1 MRLAGREI
9 IRFCRIDSW
18 TVNADGI
25 PVQMRDQQ
33 RCFRPAVGRGATV
46 RSGASLERSS
56 LSQCREPDDL
66 TKVLSDQ
73 LREFLEFLQFY
84 IIVYKEN
91 STEVEWAVV
100 GREKSLVAGYADV
113 PVEQRPSWRAY
124 TTQEPF
130 HIHDWNTDERVPT
143 GLKEGVAAL
152 GLDVGPLVFVPLTTP
167 HRRLGALGMSGPPGT
182 AYTSDDTAFL
192 RLIGRVVAFA
202 IDDNFNLRGAEA
214 AREELERQ
222 NEKLQR
228 SERELRDVIE
238 TIPSMAWSA
247 GADGA
252 AEFFNRRWL
261 DYAGLTADQAQGWGW
276 TSAVHPDDFNG
287 LVEYWQ
293 GMLASGKRG
302 EIEAR
307 LRRFDGIYRWFFF
320 RATPAVDDSGKVVKW
335 YGTNTDI
342 ELRKKAEQNLA
353 VQNSR
358 LQLLL
363 KLTNQITSNLEFR
376 EVLRA
381 ISANIRELMHCDLVH
396 ISLPD
401 AASGKFR
408 VYALDFPES
417 RGFVKEELLITPAG
431 VAKRAL
437 EKLEPAVRSIAN
449 REDFPPDY
457 YELLVA
463 EGVKNQCV
471 IPLVNQARAVGVLA
485 IARTTDNLFTPEE
498 VEFLKDASGQIAIAI
513 ENCLAYREVS
523 ELKERLAQEKLYLEQ
538 EIRGNMDFGQIVGNS
553 PALKS
558 VLQLVETVAVSDST
572 VLVLGETGTGKELI
586 ARAIHDSSRR
596 KDRTFVKVNCAAI
609 PTGLL
614 ESELFGHEK
623 GAFTGAIIQKIG
635 RLELADQGTL
645 FLDEVGDIPLE
656 IQPKLLRALQEREFE
671 RLGSTRTRKVNV
683 RLIAA
688 TNRDLE
694 EMVAAHEFRSDLYYR
709 LNVFPIKI
717 PPLRERKEDIPLL
730 VSYFVEKFAKQM
742 QKKIDSIP
750 AAVMKGLKTWE
761 WPGNIRELEN
771 LVERAVILTRGRSLE
786 APLSELRK
794 MKVDDV
800 ERVPADRE
808 DIARIVKETIKALH
822 ANGAVADLNVKKQ
835 RDAIVRALTVSMGR
849 VGGADGAAAR
859 MGLNRT
865 TLLARMKKLGIDPR
879 DYA

>member
-1 MRLAGREI
+1 VLCLSEA
-9 IRFCRIDSW
+9 
-18 TVNADGI
+18 
-25 PVQMRDQQ
+25 
-33 RCFRPAVGRGATV
+33 
-46 RSGASLERSS
+46 
-56 LSQCREPDDL
+56 LSQCREPEDL
-66 TKVLSDQ
+66 SKILSEQ

-100 GREKSLVAGYADV
+100 GREKSLVAAYADV
-113 PVEQRPSWRAY
+113 PVQQRPSWQAY
-124 TTQEPF
+124 TAQEPF
-130 HIHDWNTDERVPT
+130 HIHDWSTDERVPAR
-143 GLKEGVAAL
+143 LKEGIAAQ

-182 AYTSDDTAFL
+182 VYSSDDIGFL

-202 IDDNFNLRGAEA
+202 IDDNFNLRQAEA
-214 AREELERQ
+214 ARAELQRQ

-228 SERELRDVIE
+228 SERELREVIE

-247 GADGA
+247 AAGGA

-276 TSAVHPDDFNG
+276 TTAVHPDDLNV

-293 GMLASGKRG
+293 GILASGKPG
-302 EIEAR
+302 EIEGR
-307 LRRFDGIYRWFFF
+307 LRRFDGVYRWFLF
-320 RATPAVDDSGKVVKW
+320 RATPAFDESGKVVKW

-342 ELRKKAEQNLA
+342 EERKKAEQILA
-353 VQNSR
+353 VQNTR

-363 KLTNQITSNLEFR
+363 KLTSQITSNLELR
-376 EVLRA
+376 KVLRA
-381 ISANIRELMHCDLVH
+381 ISASIRELMHCDLVH

-408 VYALDFPES
+408 VHALDFPES

-437 EKLEPAVRSIAN
+437 EKLEPVVRSTAN

-457 YELLVA
+457 YELLLA
-463 EGVKNQCV
+463 EGVKSQCV
-471 IPLVNQARAVGVLA
+471 IPLVNQGRAVGVLA
-485 IARTTDNLFTPEE
+485 IARTTDNLFTPED
-498 VEFLKDASGQIAIAI
+498 VDFLKDASGQIAIAI

-523 ELKERLAQEKLYLEQ
+523 ELKEKLAQEKLYLES
-538 EIRGNMDFGQIVGNS
+538 EIRGDMEFGQIVGNS
-553 PALKS
+553 PALKR
-558 VLQLVETVAVSDST
+558 VLHLVGTVAPSDST
-572 VLVLGETGTGKELI
+572 VLLLGETGTGKELI
-586 ARAIHDSSRR
+586 ARAIHDGSRR
-596 KDRTFVKVNCAAI
+596 KDRTFVKLNCAAI

-645 FLDEVGDIPLE
+645 FLDEVGDIPPE

-694 EMVAAHEFRSDLYYR
+694 KMMAAHEFRSDLYYR
-709 LNVFPIKI
+709 LNVFPIRI

-750 AAVMKGLKTWE
+750 AAVMKALKTWE

-794 MKVDDV
+794 VKVDDG
-800 ERVPADRE
+800 ERTPGDQ
-808 DIARIVKETIKALH
+808 DNIARIVKETIKALH
-822 ANGAVADLNVKKQ
+822 ANGTVADQGMKKQ
-835 RDAIVRALTVSMGR
+835 RDAIVRALTESKGR
-849 VGGADGAAAR
+849 VGGTDGAAAR
-859 MGLNRT
+859 MGINRT
-865 TLLARMKKLGIDPR
+865 TLLARMKKLGIHPR

>member
-1 MRLAGREI
+1 MGSPSKCETGGDVSVQPWGTGRRYEAVLRLSEA
-9 IRFCRIDSW
+9 
-18 TVNADGI
+18 
-25 PVQMRDQQ
+25 
-33 RCFRPAVGRGATV
+33 
-46 RSGASLERSS
+46 
-56 LSQCREPDDL
+56 LSQCLEPEDL
-66 TKVLSDQ
+66 TKILSDK
-73 LREFLEFLQFY
+73 LREFLDFLQFY
-84 IIVYKEN
+84 IIVYKQN

-100 GREKSLVAGYADV
+100 GREKNLVVAGYVDM
-113 PVEQRPSWRAY
+113 PVEQRPSWQAY
-124 TTQEPF
+124 VTQEPF
-130 HIHDWNTDERVPT
+130 HIHDWNSDERIPSR
-143 GLKEGVAAL
+143 LKEGIAAL

-167 HRRLGALGMSGPPGT
+167 HRRLGALGMSGPPGA
-182 AYTSDDTAFL
+182 AYTSDDIGFL

-202 IDDNFNLRGAEA
+202 IDGNFNLRQAEA
-214 AREELERQ
+214 ARAELQRQ
-222 NEKLQR
+222 NEKLRR
-228 SERELRDVIE
+228 SEQELRDVIE

-247 GADGA
+247 AADGA

-261 DYAGLTADQAQGWGW
+261 DYAGLTADQAKGWGW
-276 TSAVHPDDFNG
+276 TTAVHPDDFNA

-293 GMLASGKRG
+293 GMLASGKPG

-307 LRRFDGIYRWFFF
+307 LRRFDGVYRWFFF
-320 RATPAVDDSGKVVKW
+320 RATPAFDESGKVVKW
-335 YGTNTDI
+335 FGTNTDI

-353 VQNSR
+353 VQNTR

-381 ISANIRELMHCDLVH
+381 ISASIRELMHCDLVH

-437 EKLEPAVRSIAN
+437 EKLEPVVRSTAN
-449 REDFPPDY
+449 REDFPADY

-463 EGVKNQCV
+463 ESVKSQCV
-471 IPLVNQARAVGVLA
+471 IPLVNQGRAVGVLA
-485 IARTTDNLFTPEE
+485 IARITDNLFTPEE

-523 ELKERLAQEKLYLEQ
+523 ELKERLAQEKLYLES
-538 EIRGNMDFGQIVGNS
+538 EIRGDMDFGQIVGNS
-553 PALKS
+553 PTLKR
-558 VLQLVETVAVSDST
+558 VLQLVETVASSDST

-586 ARAIHDSSRR
+586 ARAIHDASRR

-671 RLGSTRTRKVNV
+671 RLGSTRTRKLNV

-694 EMVAAHEFRSDLYYR
+694 RMVAAHEFRSDLYYR
-709 LNVFPIKI
+709 LNVFPIRI

-750 AAVMKGLKTWE
+750 AAVMKALKTWE

-771 LVERAVILTRGRSLE
+771 LIERAVILTRGRSLE

-794 MKVDDV
+794 VNV
-800 ERVPADRE
+800 EDGLRGPTDH
-808 DIARIVKETIKALH
+808 DNISRIVRETIKALQ
-822 ANGAVADLNVKKQ
+822 ANTTVADRDTKKQ
-835 RDAIVRALTVSMGR
+835 RDVIVRALTLSKGR

-859 MGLNRT
+859 MALNRT

>member
-1 MRLAGREI
+1 MGSPSKCEISGDISVLPRSTGRRYEAVLRLSEA
-9 IRFCRIDSW
+9 
-18 TVNADGI
+18 
-25 PVQMRDQQ
+25 
-33 RCFRPAVGRGATV
+33 
-46 RSGASLERSS
+46 
-56 LSQCREPDDL
+56 LSQCREPEDL
-66 TKVLSDQ
+66 TKILSDQ

-91 STEVEWAVV
+91 SPEVEWAVV

-113 PVEQRPSWRAY
+113 PVEQRPSWQAY

-130 HIHDWNTDERVPT
+130 HIHDWNTDERVPAR
-143 GLKEGVAAL
+143 LKEGIAAQ
-152 GLDVGPLVFVPLTTP
+152 GLDVCPLVFVPLTTP
-167 HRRLGALGMSGPPGT
+167 HRRLGALGMSGPPGV
-182 AYTSDDTAFL
+182 AYASDDVAFL
-192 RLIGRVVAFA
+192 RLVGRVVAFA
-202 IDDNFNLRGAEA
+202 IDDNFNLRQAEA
-214 AREELERQ
+214 TRAELQRQ

-247 GADGA
+247 AADGA

-261 DYAGLTADQAQGWGW
+261 DYAGLAADQAQGWGW
-276 TSAVHPDDFNG
+276 TTAVHPGDLNV

-293 GMLASGKRG
+293 GMLASGKPG
-302 EIEAR
+302 EIEGR
-307 LRRFDGIYRWFFF
+307 LRRFDGVYRWFLF
-320 RATPAVDDSGKVVKW
+320 RATPAFDESGKVVKW

-342 ELRKKAEQNLA
+342 EERKEAEQILG
-353 VQNSR
+353 VQNTR

-363 KLTNQITSNLEFR
+363 KLTSQITSNLELR
-376 EVLRA
+376 KVLRA
-381 ISANIRELMHCDLVH
+381 ISASIRELMHCDLVH

-401 AASGKFR
+401 AAAGTFR
-408 VYALDFPES
+408 VHALDFPES
-417 RGFVKEELLITPAG
+417 RGFVKEEQLIPPAG
-431 VAKRAL
+431 VVKRAL
-437 EKLEPAVRSIAN
+437 EELEPAVRSIAN

-457 YELLVA
+457 YELLLA
-463 EGVKNQCV
+463 EGVKGQCV
-471 IPLVNQARAVGVLA
+471 IPLVNQGRTVGVLA
-485 IARTTDNLFTPEE
+485 IARTTDNLFTPED
-498 VEFLKDASGQIAIAI
+498 VDFLKEASGQIAIAI

-523 ELKERLAQEKLYLEQ
+523 ELKEKLAQEKLYLES
-538 EIRGNMDFGQIVGNS
+538 EIRGDMEFGQIVGNS
-553 PALKS
+553 PALKR
-558 VLQLVETVAVSDST
+558 VLQLVGTVAPSDST
-572 VLVLGETGTGKELI
+572 VLLLGETGTGKELV
-586 ARAIHDSSRR
+586 ARAIHDGSCR
-596 KDRTFVKVNCAAI
+596 KDRTFVKVKCAAI

-645 FLDEVGDIPLE
+645 FLDEVGDIPPE

-694 EMVAAHEFRSDLYYR
+694 KMVAAHEFRSDLYYR
-709 LNVFPIKI
+709 LNVFPTRI
-717 PPLRERKEDIPLL
+717 PPLRERKEDIALL

-750 AAVMKGLKTWE
+750 AAVMKALQTWE

-794 MKVDDV
+794 VKVDDG
-800 ERVPADRE
+800 ERRPADQ
-808 DIARIVKETIKALH
+808 DNIARIVKETIKALH
-822 ANGAVADLNVKKQ
+822 ANSTAADQDTKNQ
-835 RDAIVRALTVSMGR
+835 RDPIVRALTVSKGR
-849 VGGADGAAAR
+849 VGGTDGAAAR
-859 MGLNRT
+859 MGINRT

>member
-1 MRLAGREI
+1 MAAPPKFEMSADACVAPQSSGRRYEAVLRLSEA
-9 IRFCRIDSW
+9 
-18 TVNADGI
+18 
-25 PVQMRDQQ
+25 
-33 RCFRPAVGRGATV
+33 
-46 RSGASLERSS
+46 
-56 LSQCREPDDL
+56 LSQCREPEDL
-66 TKVLSDQ
+66 TKILSEQ

-84 IIVYKEN
+84 IIVYKEH
-91 STEVEWAVV
+91 SAEVEWAVV
-100 GREKSLVAGYADV
+100 GREKNLVAGYADV
-113 PVEQRPSWRAY
+113 PVQERPSWQAY
-124 TTQEPF
+124 ITQEPF
-130 HIHDWNTDERVPT
+130 HIHDWNTDERVPER
-143 GLKEGVAAL
+143 LKEGIAAQ
-152 GLDVGPLVFVPLTTP
+152 GLDVGPLVFVPLSTP

-182 AYTSDDTAFL
+182 VYSGDDIAFL
-192 RLIGRVVAFA
+192 RVIGRVVAFA
-202 IDDNFNLRGAEA
+202 IDGNFNLRQAEA
-214 AREELERQ
+214 ARAELQHQ

-247 GADGA
+247 AADGA

-261 DYAGLTADQAQGWGW
+261 DYAGLTANQAQGWGW
-276 TSAVHPDDFNG
+276 TTAIHPDDLNG

-293 GMLASGKRG
+293 GMLASGKPG

-307 LRRFDGIYRWFFF
+307 LRRFDGEYRWFFF
-320 RATPAVDDSGKVVKW
+320 RATPAFDESGKVVKW

-342 ELRKKAEQNLA
+342 ELRKKAEQSLA
-353 VQNSR
+353 VQNTR

-363 KLTNQITSNLEFR
+363 KLTNQITSHLELR
-376 EVLRA
+376 KVLRA
-381 ISANIRELMHCDLVH
+381 ISASIRELMHCDLVH

-408 VYALDFPES
+408 VHALDFPES
-417 RGFVKEELLITPAG
+417 RGFVKEELLISPAG
-431 VAKRAL
+431 VAQRAL

-463 EGVKNQCV
+463 EGVKTQCV
-471 IPLVNQARAVGVLA
+471 IPLVNQGRAVGVLA
-485 IARTTDNLFTPEE
+485 IARTTDNSFTPED

-523 ELKERLAQEKLYLEQ
+523 ELKEKLAQEKLYLES
-538 EIRGNMDFGQIVGNS
+538 EIRGDIEFGQIVGNS
-553 PALKS
+553 PALKR
-558 VLQLVETVAVSDST
+558 VLQLVETVAPSDST
-572 VLVLGETGTGKELI
+572 VLLLGETGTGKELI
-586 ARAIHDSSRR
+586 ARAIHDGSRR
-596 KDRTFVKVNCAAI
+596 KDRTLVKLNCAAI

-635 RLELADQGTL
+635 RLELADKGTL

-671 RLGSTRTRKVNV
+671 RLGSTHTRRVNV

-694 EMVAAHEFRSDLYYR
+694 KMVAAHEFRSDLYYR
-709 LNVFPIKI
+709 LNVFPIRI
-717 PPLRERKEDIPLL
+717 PPLRDRKDDIPLL

-750 AAVMKGLKTWE
+750 ADVMKALKTWE

-794 MKVDDV
+794 GKVDDG
-800 ERVPADRE
+800 ERTPADQD

-822 ANGAVADLNVKKQ
+822 ANSTVADQDTKKQ
-835 RDAIVRALTVSMGR
+835 RDAIVRALTVSKGR
-849 VGGADGAAAR
+849 VGGTDGAAAR

-865 TLLARMKKLGIDPR
+865 TLLARMKKLGIDSR

>member
-1 MRLAGREI
+1 MGSPSKCETGGDVSVQPWGTGRRYEAVLRLSEA
-9 IRFCRIDSW
+9 
-18 TVNADGI
+18 
-25 PVQMRDQQ
+25 
-33 RCFRPAVGRGATV
+33 
-46 RSGASLERSS
+46 
-56 LSQCREPDDL
+56 LSQCLEPEDL
-66 TKVLSDQ
+66 TKILSDQ
-73 LREFLEFLQFY
+73 LREFLDFLQFY
-84 IIVYKEN
+84 IIVYKQN

-100 GREKSLVAGYADV
+100 GREKNLVVAGYVDM
-113 PVEQRPSWRAY
+113 PVEQRPSWQAY
-124 TTQEPF
+124 VTQEPF
-130 HIHDWNTDERVPT
+130 HIHDWNSDERIPAR
-143 GLKEGVAAL
+143 LKEGIAAL

-167 HRRLGALGMSGPPGT
+167 HRRLGALGMSGPPGA
-182 AYTSDDTAFL
+182 AYTSDDIGFL

-202 IDDNFNLRGAEA
+202 IDGNFNLRQAEA
-214 AREELERQ
+214 ARAELQRQ
-222 NEKLQR
+222 NEKLRR
-228 SERELRDVIE
+228 SEQELRDVIE

-247 GADGA
+247 AADGA

-261 DYAGLTADQAQGWGW
+261 DYAGLTADQAKGWGW
-276 TSAVHPDDFNG
+276 TTAVHPDDFNA

-293 GMLASGKRG
+293 GMLASGKPG

-307 LRRFDGIYRWFFF
+307 LRRFDGVYRWFFF
-320 RATPAVDDSGKVVKW
+320 RATPAFDESGKAVKW
-335 YGTNTDI
+335 FGTNTDI

-353 VQNSR
+353 VQNTR

-381 ISANIRELMHCDLVH
+381 ISASIRELMHCDLVH

-437 EKLEPAVRSIAN
+437 EKLEPVVRSTAN
-449 REDFPPDY
+449 REDFPADY

-463 EGVKNQCV
+463 ESVKSQCV
-471 IPLVNQARAVGVLA
+471 IPLVNQGRAVGVLA
-485 IARTTDNLFTPEE
+485 IARITDNLFTPEE

-523 ELKERLAQEKLYLEQ
+523 ELKERLAQEKLYLES
-538 EIRGNMDFGQIVGNS
+538 EIRGDMDFGQIVGNS
-553 PALKS
+553 PTLKR
-558 VLQLVETVAVSDST
+558 VLQLVETVASSDST

-586 ARAIHDSSRR
+586 ARAIHDASRR

-671 RLGSTRTRKVNV
+671 RLGSTRTRKLNV

-694 EMVAAHEFRSDLYYR
+694 RMVAAHEFRSDLYYR
-709 LNVFPIKI
+709 LNVFPIRI

-750 AAVMKGLKTWE
+750 AAVMKALKTWE

-771 LVERAVILTRGRSLE
+771 LIERAVILTRGRSLE

-794 MKVDDV
+794 VNV
-800 ERVPADRE
+800 EDGLRGPTDH
-808 DIARIVKETIKALH
+808 DNISRIVRETIKALQ
-822 ANGAVADLNVKKQ
+822 ANTTVADRDTKKQ
-835 RDAIVRALTVSMGR
+835 RDVIVRALTLSKGR

-859 MGLNRT
+859 MALNRT

>member
-1 MRLAGREI
+1 MGSPSKCETGGDVSVQPWGTGRRYEAVLRLSEA
-9 IRFCRIDSW
+9 
-18 TVNADGI
+18 
-25 PVQMRDQQ
+25 
-33 RCFRPAVGRGATV
+33 
-46 RSGASLERSS
+46 
-56 LSQCREPDDL
+56 LSQCLEPEDL
-66 TKVLSDQ
+66 TKILSDK
-73 LREFLEFLQFY
+73 LREFLDFLQFY
-84 IIVYKEN
+84 IIVYKQN

-100 GREKSLVAGYADV
+100 GREKNLVVAGYVDM
-113 PVEQRPSWRAY
+113 PVEQRPSWQAY
-124 TTQEPF
+124 VTQEPF
-130 HIHDWNTDERVPT
+130 HIHDWNSDERIPAR
-143 GLKEGVAAL
+143 LKEGIAAL

-167 HRRLGALGMSGPPGT
+167 HRRLGALGMSGPPGA
-182 AYTSDDTAFL
+182 AYTSDDIGFL

-202 IDDNFNLRGAEA
+202 IDGNFNLRQAEA
-214 AREELERQ
+214 ARAELQRQ
-222 NEKLQR
+222 NEKLRR
-228 SERELRDVIE
+228 SEQELRDVIE

-247 GADGA
+247 AADGA

-261 DYAGLTADQAQGWGW
+261 DYAGLTADQAKGWGW
-276 TSAVHPDDFNG
+276 TTAVHPDDFNA

-293 GMLASGKRG
+293 GMLASGKPG

-307 LRRFDGIYRWFFF
+307 LRRFDGVYRWFFF
-320 RATPAVDDSGKVVKW
+320 RATPAFDENGKAVKW
-335 YGTNTDI
+335 FGTNTDI

-353 VQNSR
+353 VQNTR

-381 ISANIRELMHCDLVH
+381 ISASIRELMHCDLVH

-437 EKLEPAVRSIAN
+437 EKLEPVVRSTAN
-449 REDFPPDY
+449 REDFPADY

-463 EGVKNQCV
+463 ESVKSQCV
-471 IPLVNQARAVGVLA
+471 IPLVNQGRAVGVLA
-485 IARTTDNLFTPEE
+485 IARITDNLFTPEE

-523 ELKERLAQEKLYLEQ
+523 ELKERLAQEKLYLES
-538 EIRGNMDFGQIVGNS
+538 EIRGDMDFGQIVGNS
-553 PALKS
+553 PTLKR
-558 VLQLVETVAVSDST
+558 VLQLVETVASSDST

-586 ARAIHDSSRR
+586 ARAIHDASRR

-671 RLGSTRTRKVNV
+671 RLGSTRTRKLNV

-694 EMVAAHEFRSDLYYR
+694 RMVAAHEFRSDLYYR
-709 LNVFPIKI
+709 LNVFPIRI

-750 AAVMKGLKTWE
+750 AAVMKALKTWE

-771 LVERAVILTRGRSLE
+771 LIERAVILTRGRSLE

-794 MKVDDV
+794 VNV
-800 ERVPADRE
+800 EDGLRGPTDH
-808 DIARIVKETIKALH
+808 DNISRIVRETIKALQ
-822 ANGAVADLNVKKQ
+822 ANTTVADRDTKKQ
-835 RDAIVRALTVSMGR
+835 RDVIVRALTLSKGR

-859 MGLNRT
+859 MALNRT

>member
-1 MRLAGREI
+1 MESPPKHEIRRDVRVPLRSTGRRYEAVLRLSEA
-9 IRFCRIDSW
+9 
-18 TVNADGI
+18 
-25 PVQMRDQQ
+25 
-33 RCFRPAVGRGATV
+33 
-46 RSGASLERSS
+46 
-56 LSQCREPDDL
+56 LSECREPEDL
-66 TKVLSDQ
+66 TKILSDQ

-84 IIVYKEN
+84 MIVYKAH

-100 GREKSLVAGYADV
+100 GREKSLVAAYADV
-113 PVEQRPSWRAY
+113 PVQQRPSWQAY

-130 HIHDWNTDERVPT
+130 HIHDWNTDERVPAR
-143 GLKEGVAAL
+143 LKQGIAAQ
-152 GLDVGPLVFVPLTTP
+152 GIEVGPLVFVPLTTP

-182 AYTSDDTAFL
+182 EYSSDDIGFL
-192 RLIGRVVAFA
+192 RVIGRVVAFA
-202 IDDNFNLRGAEA
+202 IDDNFNLRQAEA
-214 AREELERQ
+214 ARAELQRQ

-238 TIPSMAWSA
+238 TIPSMAWA
-247 GADGA
+247 AAANGA

-261 DYAGLTADQAQGWGW
+261 DYAGLIAEHARGWGW
-276 TSAVHPDDFNG
+276 TTAVHPADLKV
-287 LVEYWQ
+287 LVEHWQ
-293 GMLASGKRG
+293 GMLASGTAG
-302 EIEAR
+302 EIEGR
-307 LRRFDGIYRWFFF
+307 LRRFDGVYRWFLF
-320 RATPAVDDSGKVVKW
+320 RGTPAFDESGKVVKW

-342 ELRKKAEQNLA
+342 EERKKAEQVLA
-353 VQNSR
+353 VQNIR

-363 KLTNQITSNLEFR
+363 KLTSQITSNLELR
-376 EVLRA
+376 KVLRA
-381 ISANIRELMHCDLVH
+381 ISASIRELMHCDLVH

-401 AASGKFR
+401 AAAGTFR
-408 VYALDFPES
+408 VHALDFPES
-417 RGFVKEELLITPAG
+417 RGFVKEEQLIPPAG
-431 VAKRAL
+431 VVRRAL
-437 EKLEPAVRSIAN
+437 DKLVPAVRSTAN
-449 REDFPPDY
+449 RDDFPPDY
-457 YELLVA
+457 CDLLLA
-463 EGVKNQCV
+463 EGIKSQCV
-471 IPLVNQARAVGVLA
+471 IPIVNQGRAVGVLA
-485 IARTTDNLFTPEE
+485 IARTTDNLFTPED
-498 VEFLKDASGQIAIAI
+498 VDFLKDASGQIAIAI

-523 ELKERLAQEKLYLEQ
+523 ELKEKLAQEKLYLES
-538 EIRGNMDFGQIVGNS
+538 EIRGDMEFGQIVGNS
-553 PALKS
+553 SALKR
-558 VLQLVETVAVSDST
+558 VLQLVATVAPSDST
-572 VLVLGETGTGKELI
+572 VLLLGETGTGKELI
-586 ARAIHDSSRR
+586 ARAIHDGSRR

-694 EMVAAHEFRSDLYYR
+694 KMMAAHEFRSDLYYR
-709 LNVFPIKI
+709 LNVFPIRI

-750 AAVMKGLKTWE
+750 AAVMKALQTWE

-771 LVERAVILTRGRSLE
+771 LVERAVILTHGRSLE

-794 MKVDDV
+794 VKVDDG
-800 ERVPADRE
+800 ERMPADQ
-808 DIARIVKETIKALH
+808 DNIARIVKETIKALH
-822 ANGAVADLNVKKQ
+822 ANSTVADQDTKKQ
-835 RDAIVRALTVSMGR
+835 RDAIVRALTESKGR
-849 VGGADGAAAR
+849 VGGNDGAAAR
-859 MGLNRT
+859 MGINRT

>member
-1 MRLAGREI
+1 MISPSKCEISGDVSVLPRSAGRRYE
-9 IRFCRIDSW
+9 
-18 TVNADGI
+18 
-25 PVQMRDQQ
+25 
-33 RCFRPAVGRGATV
+33 AVLCLSEA
-46 RSGASLERSS
+46 
-56 LSQCREPDDL
+56 LSQCREPEEL
-66 TKVLSDQ
+66 TKILSDQ
-73 LREFLEFLQFY
+73 LHEFLEFLQFY

-91 STEVEWAVV
+91 STEVEWMVV
-100 GREKSLVAGYADV
+100 GQEKSLVAGYADV
-113 PVEQRPSWRAY
+113 PVEQRPSWQAY
-124 TTQEPF
+124 ATQEPF
-130 HIHDWNTDERVPT
+130 HIQDWNTDERVPAR
-143 GLKEGVAAL
+143 LKDGISAQ

-167 HRRLGALGMSGPPGT
+167 HRRLGAFGMSGSPGT
-182 AYTSDDTAFL
+182 EYSSDDIGFL

-202 IDDNFNLRGAEA
+202 IDDNFNLRQAQA
-214 AREELERQ
+214 ARAELERQ

-238 TIPSMAWSA
+238 SIPSMAWSA
-247 GADGA
+247 SADGA

-276 TSAVHPDDFNG
+276 TTAVHPDDLKV
-287 LVEYWQ
+287 LVKYWQ
-293 GMLASGKRG
+293 GMLASGKPG
-302 EIEAR
+302 EIEGR
-307 LRRFDGIYRWFFF
+307 LRRFDGVYRWFYF
-320 RATPAVDDSGKVVKW
+320 RATPAFDESGKVVKW

-353 VQNSR
+353 IQNTR

-363 KLTNQITSNLEFR
+363 KLTNQITSNLELR
-376 EVLRA
+376 KVLRA
-381 ISANIRELMHCDLVH
+381 ISASIRELMHCDLVH

-408 VYALDFPES
+408 VHALDFPES

-437 EKLEPAVRSIAN
+437 ETLEPVVRHIAN

-457 YELLVA
+457 YELLLA
-463 EGVKNQCV
+463 EGVKSQCV
-471 IPLVNQARAVGVLA
+471 IPLVNQGRVVGVLA
-485 IARTTDNLFTPEE
+485 IARTTDNGFTPEDID
-498 VEFLKDASGQIAIAI
+498 FLKDASGQIAIAI
-513 ENCLAYREVS
+513 ENCLAFREVS
-523 ELKERLAQEKLYLEQ
+523 ELKEKLAQEKLYLES
-538 EIRGNMDFGQIVGNS
+538 EIRGDMEFGQIVGHS
-553 PALKS
+553 PALKR
-558 VLQLVETVAVSDST
+558 VLQLVETVASSDST
-572 VLVLGETGTGKELI
+572 VLILGETGTGKELI
-586 ARAIHDSSRR
+586 ARAIHDGSRR

-671 RLGSTRTRKVNV
+671 RLGSTRTRRVNI

-688 TNRDLE
+688 TNRNLE
-694 EMVAAHEFRSDLYYR
+694 KMMAAHEFRSDLYYR
-709 LNVFPIKI
+709 LNVFPIRV

-750 AAVMKGLKTWE
+750 AAVMKGLTTWE

-794 MKVDDV
+794 VAVDNG
-800 ERVPADRE
+800 ERTPADQD

-822 ANGAVADLNVKKQ
+822 ASSAVADQDTKKQ
-835 RDAIVRALTVSMGR
+835 RDAIVRALTESKGR
-849 VGGADGAAAR
+849 VGGTDGAAAY

-865 TLLARMKKLGIDPR
+865 TLLARMKKLGIDAR
-879 DYA
+879 NYA

>member
-1 MRLAGREI
+1 VLRLSEA
-9 IRFCRIDSW
+9 
-18 TVNADGI
+18 
-25 PVQMRDQQ
+25 
-33 RCFRPAVGRGATV
+33 
-46 RSGASLERSS
+46 
-56 LSQCREPDDL
+56 LSQCREPEDL
-66 TKVLSDQ
+66 TKILSDE

-100 GREKSLVAGYADV
+100 GREKNLVVAAYADM
-113 PVEQRPSWRAY
+113 PVEQRPSWQAY
-124 TTQEPF
+124 ATQEPF
-130 HIHDWNTDERVPT
+130 DIHDWNSDERVT
-143 GLKEGVAAL
+143 ASLKEGIAGL
-152 GLDVGPLVFVPLTTP
+152 GLEVGVPLTTP
-167 HRRLGALGMSGPPGT
+167 HRRLGALGMSGPPGAT
-182 AYTSDDTAFL
+182 YSSDDIGFL

-202 IDDNFNLRGAEA
+202 IDDNFNLRQAEA
-214 AREELERQ
+214 ARAELQRQ

-238 TIPSMAWSA
+238 SIPSMAWSA
-247 GADGA
+247 AADGA

-261 DYAGLTADQAQGWGW
+261 DYAGLTADQAHGWGW
-276 TSAVHPDDFNG
+276 TSAVHPDDLNG

-293 GMLASGKRG
+293 GMLASGKPG
-302 EIEAR
+302 EIEGR
-307 LRRFDGIYRWFFF
+307 VRRFDGVYRWFYF
-320 RATPAVDDSGKVVKW
+320 RATPAFDESGKLVKW
-335 YGTNTDI
+335 FGTNTDI
-342 ELRKKAEQNLA
+342 ELRKNAEQILA
-353 VQNSR
+353 VQNTR

-363 KLTNQITSNLEFR
+363 KLTNQITSNLELR

-381 ISANIRELMHCDLVH
+381 ISASIRELMHCDLVH

-408 VYALDFPES
+408 VHALDFPES
-417 RGFVKEELLITPAG
+417 RGFVKEELLIAPAG
-431 VAKRAL
+431 IAKRVL

-449 REDFPPDY
+449 REDFPSDY
-457 YELLVA
+457 YELLLA
-463 EGVKNQCV
+463 EGVKSQCV
-471 IPLVNQARAVGVLA
+471 IPLVNRGRPVGVLA
-485 IARTTDNLFTPEE
+485 IARTTDYLFTPEE
-498 VEFLKDASGQIAIAI
+498 IDFLKEASGQIAIAI

-523 ELKERLAQEKLYLEQ
+523 ELKEKLAQEKLYLES
-538 EIRGNMDFGQIVGNS
+538 EIRGDMEFGHIVGNS
-553 PALKS
+553 SALKQ
-558 VLQLVETVAVSDST
+558 VLQLVETVASSDST
-572 VLVLGETGTGKELI
+572 VLLLGETGTGKELI
-586 ARAIHDSSRR
+586 ARAIHDGSRR

-645 FLDEVGDIPLE
+645 FLDEVGDIPFE

-694 EMVAAHEFRSDLYYR
+694 KMVAAHEFHSDLYYR
-709 LNVFPIKI
+709 LNVFPIRM
-717 PPLRERKEDIPLL
+717 PPLRERREDIPLL
-730 VSYFVEKFAKQM
+730 VSYFVERFAKQM

-750 AAVMKGLKTWE
+750 ADVMKALQTWE

-794 MKVDDV
+794 VNVDNDKQASV
-800 ERVPADRE
+800 DR
-808 DIARIVKETIKALH
+808 DISRIVKETIKALH
-822 ANGAVADLNVKKQ
+822 ANSTVADRDMKKK
-835 RDAIVRALTVSMGR
+835 RDAIVSALTVSRGR
-849 VGGADGAAAR
+849 VGGGDGAAVR

-879 DYA
+879 DYTC

>member
-1 MRLAGREI
+1 MESPRKHEISGDVRVRPRSTGRRYEAVLRLSEA
-9 IRFCRIDSW
+9 
-18 TVNADGI
+18 
-25 PVQMRDQQ
+25 
-33 RCFRPAVGRGATV
+33 
-46 RSGASLERSS
+46 
-56 LSQCREPDDL
+56 LSQCREPEDL
-66 TKVLSDQ
+66 TTILSDQ
-73 LREFLEFLQFY
+73 LHEFLEFLQFY
-84 IIVYKEN
+84 IIVYKAH

-100 GREKSLVAGYADV
+100 GREKSLVAAYANV
-113 PVEQRPSWRAY
+113 PVQQRPSWQAY

-130 HIHDWNTDERVPT
+130 HIRDWNTDERVPAR
-143 GLKEGVAAL
+143 LKEGIAAQ

-182 AYTSDDTAFL
+182 EYSSEDIGFL
-192 RLIGRVVAFA
+192 GVIGRVVAFA
-202 IDDNFNLRGAEA
+202 IDDNLNLRLAEA
-214 AREELERQ
+214 ARAELQRQ

-247 GADGA
+247 AADGA

-276 TSAVHPDDFNG
+276 TTAVHPDDLKV

-293 GMLASGKRG
+293 DVLASGTPG
-302 EIEAR
+302 EIEGR
-307 LRRFDGIYRWFFF
+307 LRRFDGVYRWFLF
-320 RATPAVDDSGKVVKW
+320 RATPAFDESGKVVKW

-342 ELRKKAEQNLA
+342 EERKNAEQILA
-353 VQNSR
+353 IQNTR

-363 KLTNQITSNLEFR
+363 KLTSQITSNLELR
-376 EVLRA
+376 RVLRA
-381 ISANIRELMHCDLVH
+381 ISASIRELMHCDLVH

-401 AASGKFR
+401 AAAGTYR
-408 VYALDFPES
+408 VHALDFPES
-417 RGFVKEELLITPAG
+417 RGFVKEEQLIPPAG
-431 VAKRAL
+431 LVKRAL
-437 EKLEPAVRSIAN
+437 EKLEPAVRSTAN
-449 REDFPPDY
+449 REEFPPDY
-457 YELLVA
+457 YELLLA
-463 EGVKNQCV
+463 EGIKSQCV
-471 IPLVNQARAVGVLA
+471 IPLVNQGRTVGVLA
-485 IARTTDNLFTPEE
+485 IARITDNLFTPED
-498 VEFLKDASGQIAIAI
+498 VDFLKEASGQIAIAI

-523 ELKERLAQEKLYLEQ
+523 ELKEKLAQEKLYLEQ
-538 EIRGNMDFGQIVGNS
+538 EIRGEMEFGQIVGNS
-553 PALKS
+553 PALRR
-558 VLQLVETVAVSDST
+558 VLQLVGTVAPSDST
-572 VLVLGETGTGKELI
+572 VLLLGETGTGKELF
-586 ARAIHDSSRR
+586 ARAIHDGSRR

-645 FLDEVGDIPLE
+645 FLDEVGDIPHE

-694 EMVAAHEFRSDLYYR
+694 KMVAAHEFRSDLYYR
-709 LNVFPIKI
+709 LNVFPIRI

-730 VSYFVEKFAKQM
+730 VSYFVEKFAKQL

-750 AAVMKGLKTWE
+750 AAVMKALKAWE

-794 MKVDDV
+794 VKVDDG
-800 ERVPADRE
+800 ERTPADH
-808 DIARIVKETIKALH
+808 DNIARIVKETIKALH
-822 ANGAVADLNVKKQ
+822 ANSPVSGQGMKKQ
-835 RDAIVRALTVSMGR
+835 RDVIVRALTESKGR
-849 VGGADGAAAR
+849 VGGTEGAAAS
-859 MGLNRT
+859 MGINRT

>member
-1 MRLAGREI
+1 VLCLSEA
-9 IRFCRIDSW
+9 
-18 TVNADGI
+18 
-25 PVQMRDQQ
+25 
-33 RCFRPAVGRGATV
+33 
-46 RSGASLERSS
+46 
-56 LSQCREPDDL
+56 LSQCREPEDL
-66 TKVLSDQ
+66 SKILSEQ

-100 GREKSLVAGYADV
+100 GREKSLVAAYADV
-113 PVEQRPSWRAY
+113 PVQQRPSWQAY
-124 TTQEPF
+124 TAQEPF
-130 HIHDWNTDERVPT
+130 HIHDWNTDERVPAR
-143 GLKEGVAAL
+143 LKEGIAAQ

-182 AYTSDDTAFL
+182 VYSSDDIGFL

-202 IDDNFNLRGAEA
+202 IDDNFNLRQAEA
-214 AREELERQ
+214 ARAELQRQ

-228 SERELRDVIE
+228 SERELREVIE

-247 GADGA
+247 AAGGA

-276 TSAVHPDDFNG
+276 TTAVHPDDLNV

-293 GMLASGKRG
+293 GILASGKPG
-302 EIEAR
+302 EIEGR
-307 LRRFDGIYRWFFF
+307 LRRFDGVYRWFLF
-320 RATPAVDDSGKVVKW
+320 RATPAFDESGKVVKW

-342 ELRKKAEQNLA
+342 EERKKAEQILA
-353 VQNSR
+353 VQNTR

-363 KLTNQITSNLEFR
+363 KLTSQITSNLELR
-376 EVLRA
+376 KVLRA
-381 ISANIRELMHCDLVH
+381 ISASIRELMHCDLVH

-408 VYALDFPES
+408 VHALDFPES

-437 EKLEPAVRSIAN
+437 EKLEPVVRSTAN

-457 YELLVA
+457 YELLLA
-463 EGVKNQCV
+463 EGVKSQCV
-471 IPLVNQARAVGVLA
+471 IPLVNQGRAVGVLA
-485 IARTTDNLFTPEE
+485 IARTTDNLFTPED
-498 VEFLKDASGQIAIAI
+498 VDFLKDASGQIAIAI

-523 ELKERLAQEKLYLEQ
+523 ELKEKLAQEKLYLES
-538 EIRGNMDFGQIVGNS
+538 EIRGDMEFGQIVGNS
-553 PALKS
+553 PALKR
-558 VLQLVETVAVSDST
+558 VLHLVGTVAPSDST
-572 VLVLGETGTGKELI
+572 VLLLGETGTGKELI
-586 ARAIHDSSRR
+586 ARAIHDGSRR
-596 KDRTFVKVNCAAI
+596 KDRTFVKLNCAAI

-645 FLDEVGDIPLE
+645 FLDEVGDIPPE

-694 EMVAAHEFRSDLYYR
+694 KMMAAHEFRSDLYYR
-709 LNVFPIKI
+709 LNVFPIRI

-750 AAVMKGLKTWE
+750 AAVMKALKTWE

-794 MKVDDV
+794 VKVDDG
-800 ERVPADRE
+800 ERTPGDQ
-808 DIARIVKETIKALH
+808 DNIARIVKETIKALH
-822 ANGAVADLNVKKQ
+822 ANSTVADQGMKKQ
-835 RDAIVRALTVSMGR
+835 RDAIVRALTESKGR
-849 VGGADGAAAR
+849 VGGTDGAAAR
-859 MGLNRT
+859 MGINRT
-865 TLLARMKKLGIDPR
+865 TLLARMKKLGIHPR